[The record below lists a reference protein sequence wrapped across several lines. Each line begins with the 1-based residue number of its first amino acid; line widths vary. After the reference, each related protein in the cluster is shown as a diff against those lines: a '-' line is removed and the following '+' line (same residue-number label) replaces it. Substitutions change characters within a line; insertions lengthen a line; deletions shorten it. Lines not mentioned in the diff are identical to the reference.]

1 MSEQKYH
8 QFTLNRQEPDEY
20 GNTLVGT
27 FKTKDGRRFWMN
39 AKDVNGVEGPFIS
52 GYVGKEKQQKAPAP
66 APAPA
71 KPAKTDSFDDD
82 DIPF

>member
-8 QFTLNRQEPDEY
+8 QFTLNHGEADQF
-20 GNTLVGT
+20 GNTWSGT
-27 FKTKDGRRFWMN
+27 FTTKDGRKFWIN
-39 AKDVNGVEGPFIS
+39 GKDVSGPTGNFVS

-71 KPAKTDSFDDD
+71 KPAKTDDFDD